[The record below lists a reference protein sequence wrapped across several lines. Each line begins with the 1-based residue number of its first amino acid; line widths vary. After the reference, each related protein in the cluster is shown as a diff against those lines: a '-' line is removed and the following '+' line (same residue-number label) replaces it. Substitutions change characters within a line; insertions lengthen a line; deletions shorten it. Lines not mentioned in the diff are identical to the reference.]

1 MQLVR
6 PALQEIRVRLV
17 LLDQQGRPERLDR
30 SGRAENPEKKEFQDL
45 LGTTDSREELA
56 GLARRDRQESKEIR
70 ETQAQMAHRDPTGR
84 PVQLEALELPEFRD
98 RLAEQA
104 RPVPLERP
112 VHQGHLARPV
122 SRGLQEILELLGR
135 LEPRVSLDQRVGPE
149 LQERVVQPVRQDPLV
164 ARGNLD
170 LTEAMGTQVCITLC
184 FSIKHTYMLNAV
196 KFA

>member
-1 MQLVR
+1 M
-6 PALQEIRVRLV
+6 

-30 SGRAENPEKKEFQDL
+30 SDRAENPEKKEFRDL
-45 LGTTDSREELA
+45 PGTTDCLEELA

-70 ETQAQMAHRDPTGR
+70 EIQAQMEHRDPTGR

-112 VHQGHLARPV
+112 VHRGNLARPV
-122 SRGLQEILELLGR
+122 SRHLQAILELLGR
-135 LEPRVSLDQRVGPE
+135 LEPRVSLDHRVGPE
-149 LQERVVQPVRQDPLV
+149 LQETVVQPVRQASLV

-170 LTEAMGTQVCITLC
+170 LTEAMGIQVCITLF
-184 FSIKHTYMLNAV
+184 FSIKHTCTYMLICS
-196 KFA
+196 